1 MNLAL
6 LVNWFHQPRS
16 PRPPQLW
23 SWPTSPA
30 RRLSPL
36 AILYKACI
44 STTQIPP
51 TYGYKSVHDL
61 PTPPSTSR
69 PSPPLIYREPASN
82 SLPVAYR
89 GHSPPS
95 QPMSAPH
102 RGLPPPAAMTLPPQQ
117 PPTAGA
123 PPSHLPPHP
132 PPPPP
137 PQPSLGHPG
146 HQQRDSWGQLPAPPQ
161 QWQGAE
167 ESMRQWLQARAEE
180 DKRKQEEE
188 RTRQESLRLEQRKVE
203 MDMLRTS
210 LQAGIP
216 PPMVPLVF
224 AGMGSGGVAPQ
235 AALEWAQQFMP
246 PGQAH
251 PRAQIMP
258 AQWPVSPEHQR
269 EPQTLS
275 HTHAQHPGIP
285 SASTPAAGYV
295 YPPSPSRPRGQT
307 VSGVIG
313 RPMGISTLP
322 SINTN
327 VPQPAPA
334 PPPMHSHQHPH
345 MQQQQ
350 QQEPQS
356 SPSIYFHHWQ
366 PPTSQASGSSNRPGS
381 PSGETLRK
389 RKATG
394 HHAPS
399 PTRSEQRY
407 RSPPPLSQSSS
418 SSAAFQS
425 SGRDGL
431 EERVL
436 ADLYAECH
444 RYAPPRPC
452 PRKKDWA
459 ARTNSRY
466 QLYCQKSHRLAH
478 GIQGPI
484 TRAKSE
490 KTATSSHHL
499 EIQSR
504 IEASKKP
511 QNREKIQ
518 GKDKALDVSAP

>member
-1 MNLAL
+1 MLT
-6 LVNWFHQPRS
+6 VKQ
-16 PRPPQLW
+16 
-23 SWPTSPA
+23 
-30 RRLSPL
+30 
-36 AILYKACI
+36 
-44 STTQIPP
+44 PP

-69 PSPPLIYREPASN
+69 PSPPLINREPASN
-82 SLPVAYR
+82 SPPVAYR

-123 PPSHLPPHP
+123 PPPTHLPPHP

-137 PQPSLGHPG
+137 PQASLGPSG

-167 ESMRQWLQARAEE
+167 ESMRHWLQARAEE

-246 PGQAH
+246 PGQAP

-258 AQWPVSPEHQR
+258 AQWSVSPEHQR
-269 EPQTLS
+269 ESQTLS

-285 SASTPAAGYV
+285 SASTPAAG
-295 YPPSPSRPRGQT
+295 PHTLLRCTHISIRICSNNSSKNPSRVLRYTFTTG
-307 VSGVIG
+307 
-313 RPMGISTLP
+313 
-322 SINTN
+322 
-327 VPQPAPA
+327 
-334 PPPMHSHQHPH
+334 SHQHHKLAEARTDPEVLLGKLLESAK
-345 MQQQQ
+345 QQGIM
-350 QQEPQS
+350 P
-356 SPSIYFHHWQ
+356 
-366 PPTSQASGSSNRPGS
+366 
-381 PSGETLRK
+381 L
-389 RKATG
+389 
-394 HHAPS
+394 
-399 PTRSEQRY
+399 
-407 RSPPPLSQSSS
+407 PPPAVSSDIGHLRLLVK
-418 SSAAFQS
+418 AARRARLFVDRDVVIHVKEVTCHPSES

-431 EERVL
+431 AERVL

-444 RYAPPRPC
+444 RYAPPLPC
-452 PRKKDWA
+452 PHKKDRA
-459 ARTNSRY
+459 TRTNSQS
-466 QLYCQKSHRLAH
+466 QLYCQRSHRPAH

-484 TRAKSE
+484 ARAKS
-490 KTATSSHHL
+490 KITATSSHHL
-499 EIQSR
+499 EIQSH

-511 QNREKIQ
+511 QNCEKIQ
-518 GKDKALDVSAP
+518 GKDKALDGSAP

>member
-1 MNLAL
+1 MLT
-6 LVNWFHQPRS
+6 VKQ
-16 PRPPQLW
+16 
-23 SWPTSPA
+23 
-30 RRLSPL
+30 
-36 AILYKACI
+36 
-44 STTQIPP
+44 PP

-82 SLPVAYR
+82 SLPIAYR

-117 PPTAGA
+117 PPVAGA
-123 PPSHLPPHP
+123 PPSTHLPPHP

-137 PQPSLGHPG
+137 PQPSLGPPG

-167 ESMRQWLQARAEE
+167 ESMRHWLQARAEE

-246 PGQAH
+246 PGQAP

-285 SASTPAAGYV
+285 SASTPAAGYA
-295 YPPSPSRPRGQT
+295 YPASPSRPRGQT
-307 VSGVIG
+307 VSGAIG

-327 VPQPAPA
+327 VPQPAHV

-350 QQEPQS
+350 QQEAQS

-381 PSGETLRK
+381 PSGSSKTKRKRDSLK

-399 PTRSEQRY
+399 PTRSEQRH

-418 SSAAFQS
+418 SSAAFRGSRRGHSRQRSDMSPFRVVGPGRSRRESFGGPLRRMSPIRASTPMPSQERPGSENKQS
-425 SGRDGL
+425 VSAILSEEPPPSTRYPGPRRL
-431 EERVL
+431 SEER
-436 ADLYAECH
+436 E
-444 RYAPPRPC
+444 
-452 PRKKDWA
+452 
-459 ARTNSRY
+459 SRY
-466 QLYCQKSHRLAH
+466 KQPSPGDLKPHRSIEETSKSREDS
-478 GIQGPI
+478 GDRQG
-484 TRAKSE
+484 
-490 KTATSSHHL
+490 
-499 EIQSR
+499 
-504 IEASKKP
+504 
-511 QNREKIQ
+511 
-518 GKDKALDVSAP
+518 G

>member
-1 MNLAL
+1 MLT
-6 LVNWFHQPRS
+6 VKQ
-16 PRPPQLW
+16 
-23 SWPTSPA
+23 
-30 RRLSPL
+30 
-36 AILYKACI
+36 
-44 STTQIPP
+44 PP

-69 PSPPLIYREPASN
+69 PSPPLIYREPANN

-117 PPTAGA
+117 PPAAGA
-123 PPSHLPPHP
+123 PPSTHLPPHP

-137 PQPSLGHPG
+137 PQPSLGPPG

-167 ESMRQWLQARAEE
+167 ESMRHWLQARAEE

-188 RTRQESLRLEQRKVE
+188 RTKQEEARTRQESLRLEQRKVE

-224 AGMGSGGVAPQ
+224 AGMGGGGVAPQ

-246 PGQAH
+246 PGQAP

-295 YPPSPSRPRGQT
+295 YPPSPSRPRSQT
-307 VSGVIG
+307 VSGAIG

-322 SINTN
+322 SLNTN
-327 VPQPAPA
+327 VPQPAHA
-334 PPPMHSHQHPH
+334 PPMHSHQHPH
-345 MQQQQ
+345 MQQAQQQ

-381 PSGETLRK
+381 PSESAKQQGIMPL
-389 RKATG
+389 
-394 HHAPS
+394 
-399 PTRSEQRY
+399 
-407 RSPPPLSQSSS
+407 PPPAVSSDIDHLRLLVK
-418 SSAAFQS
+418 AARRAQPFVDRDVVTHDKEVTCHPSGS

-431 EERVL
+431 AERVL

-444 RYAPPRPC
+444 RYAAQRLY
-452 PRKKDWA
+452 PRKKDPA

-466 QLYCQKSHRLAH
+466 QLYCQRSHRLAH
-478 GIQGPI
+478 GIQGPVA
-484 TRAKSE
+484 RAKSE

-499 EIQSR
+499 EIQNRIGVSR
-504 IEASKKP
+504 KP

-518 GKDKALDVSAP
+518 GKDKALDGSAP

>member
-1 MNLAL
+1 MLTIK
-6 LVNWFHQPRS
+6 Q
-16 PRPPQLW
+16 
-23 SWPTSPA
+23 
-30 RRLSPL
+30 
-36 AILYKACI
+36 
-44 STTQIPP
+44 PP

-95 QPMSAPH
+95 QPMSVPH

-381 PSGETLRK
+381 PSGETPRK

>member
-1 MNLAL
+1 MLT
-6 LVNWFHQPRS
+6 VKQ
-16 PRPPQLW
+16 
-23 SWPTSPA
+23 
-30 RRLSPL
+30 
-36 AILYKACI
+36 
-44 STTQIPP
+44 PP

-69 PSPPLIYREPASN
+69 PSPPLIYREPATN
-82 SLPVAYR
+82 SVPVAYR

-123 PPSHLPPHP
+123 PPPVHHPPHP

-137 PQPSLGHPG
+137 PQPSLGPHG
-146 HQQRDSWGQLPAPPQ
+146 HQQRDSWGQLPPPPQ

-167 ESMRQWLQARAEE
+167 ESMRHWLQARAEE

-224 AGMGSGGVAPQ
+224 AGMGGGGLAPQ

-246 PGQAH
+246 PGQAP

-269 EPQTLS
+269 ESQAQS
-275 HTHAQHPGIP
+275 HPHAQHPGLQ
-285 SASTPAAGYV
+285 SASTPAAGYA

-307 VSGVIG
+307 VSGAIG

-322 SINTN
+322 SLNTN
-327 VPQPAPA
+327 VPQPVQA
-334 PPPMHSHQHPH
+334 PPSMHSHQHPH
-345 MQQQQ
+345 M

-381 PSGETLRK
+381 PSAFVTIGETPRK

-394 HHAPS
+394 QHHAPS

-407 RSPPPLSQSSS
+407 RSPPPLSQSSLS
-418 SSAAFQS
+418 NAAFRGSRRGHSRQRSDMSPFRVTGPGRSRRESFGGPLRRMSPIRSSTPMPPQDRLGSERSEQRQS
-425 SGRDGL
+425 VSAMLSEEPPPATRYSGPSRPS
-431 EERVL
+431 EER
-436 ADLYAECH
+436 EH
-444 RYAPPRPC
+444 RYR
-452 PRKKDWA
+452 
-459 ARTNSRY
+459 
-466 QLYCQKSHRLAH
+466 Q
-478 GIQGPI
+478 
-484 TRAKSE
+484 
-490 KTATSSHHL
+490 ATPGDSKPQTSV
-499 EIQSR
+499 E
-504 IEASKKP
+504 EASKP
-511 QNREKIQ
+511 RDDLGDGQ
-518 GKDKALDVSAP
+518 GA

>member
-1 MNLAL
+1 MLT
-6 LVNWFHQPRS
+6 VKQ
-16 PRPPQLW
+16 
-23 SWPTSPA
+23 
-30 RRLSPL
+30 
-36 AILYKACI
+36 
-44 STTQIPP
+44 PP

-69 PSPPLIYREPASN
+69 PSPPLIYRESANN

-117 PPTAGA
+117 PPAAGA
-123 PPSHLPPHP
+123 PPSAHLPPHP

-137 PQPSLGHPG
+137 PQPSLGPPG
-146 HQQRDSWGQLPAPPQ
+146 HQQRDSWDQLPAPPQ

-167 ESMRQWLQARAEE
+167 ESMRHWLQARAEE

-224 AGMGSGGVAPQ
+224 AGMGGGGVAPQ

-246 PGQAH
+246 PGQAP

-269 EPQTLS
+269 ESQTQS

-307 VSGVIG
+307 VSGAIG
-313 RPMGISTLP
+313 RPMGMSTLP
-322 SINTN
+322 SLNTN
-327 VPQPAPA
+327 VPQSAHA

-345 MQQQQ
+345 M

-381 PSGETLRK
+381 PSESAKQQGIMLL
-389 RKATG
+389 
-394 HHAPS
+394 
-399 PTRSEQRY
+399 
-407 RSPPPLSQSSS
+407 PPPARFVDHDVVIHDKEVTCHPSESPGQDAL
-418 SSAAFQS
+418 A
-425 SGRDGL
+425 G
-431 EERVL
+431 RVL
-436 ADLYAECH
+436 ADLYAECL
-444 RYAPPRPC
+444 RYAAQRLC
-452 PRKKDWA
+452 PRKND
-459 ARTNSRY
+459 RVVRRSSQYR
-466 QLYCQKSHRLAH
+466 LCCQRSHRPAH
-478 GIQGPI
+478 GIQGHLA
-484 TRAKSE
+484 RAKSE
-490 KTATSSHHL
+490 KIATGSHLL
-499 EIQSR
+499 EIQSHIGALR
-504 IEASKKP
+504 KL
-511 QNREKIQ
+511 QNREIIQ
-518 GKDKALDVSAP
+518 GRDKALDGSAP